1 MQDFKHILPKSQHCQ
16 RNWDLSKS
24 IDPTHLEIFEVA
36 VKSAP
41 SKQNDKYFRVTFNQ
55 NRELIRK
62 VYDLTGTDIRG
73 DITKNP
79 QVLAQLQVIFW
90 SDSDPEEMWSFC
102 RRNDDNVDS
111 KTNENMSVGIASGY
125 LNLVAHMLGYKTGYC
140 VCFEGDKMRQLFN
153 TENWPLLILGIG
165 YPKTNL
171 KHTYTEEDNY
181 NFDTFSKDISVEF
194 LN

>member
-1 MQDFKHILPKSQHCQ
+1 M
-16 RNWDLSKS
+16 
-24 IDPTHLEIFEVA
+24 
-36 VKSAP
+36 
-41 SKQNDKYFRVTFNQ
+41 
-55 NRELIRK
+55 IRK
-62 VYDLTGTDIRG
+62 VYDLTGTNISEVV
-73 DITKNP
+73 KNP
-79 QVLAQLQVIFW
+79 QVLANLQVIFW

-102 RRNDDNVDS
+102 RRYDNNVDS
-111 KTNENMSVGIASGY
+111 RTNENMSVGIASGY

-140 VCFEGDKMRQLFN
+140 VCFEGTKMRQLFN

-194 LN
+194 LS